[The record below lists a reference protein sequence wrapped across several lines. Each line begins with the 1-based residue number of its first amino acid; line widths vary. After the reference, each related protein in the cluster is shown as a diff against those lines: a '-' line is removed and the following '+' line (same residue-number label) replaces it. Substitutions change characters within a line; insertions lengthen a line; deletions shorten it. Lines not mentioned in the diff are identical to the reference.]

1 MRGITVYISSIV
13 VDVVELRYLGMKR
26 PRADVLVAVPLRA
39 VLLLC
44 RGRPSW
50 HSVARNPPL
59 MAGLV
64 VPGKAEW
71 GTPPLDQARITTIK
85 GGSLLVM
92 GLQELRNGRNYQSF
106 SQAWWC
112 GVVGTSPHGDAKGAS
127 ASRLTVKSKPVA
139 NFLWLRKLWGIRE
152 TGSVGRSLTF
162 APLPG
167 RCRTW
172 AGPQPTTSRPRFVLN
187 GVEASVRHVA
197 VEDPR
202 HACAHLL
209 CPGVGTFA
217 VDLGDGS

>member
-1 MRGITVYISSIV
+1 L

-26 PRADVLVAVPLRA
+26 PREDVLAAVPLRA
-39 VLLLC
+39 VLSLSP
-44 RGRPSW
+44 GRPGW

-71 GTPPLDQARITTIK
+71 ATPPLDQARVTTIK
-85 GGSLLVM
+85 GGSLLVI

-106 SQAWWC
+106 PQAWWC
-112 GVVGTSPHGDAKGAS
+112 RVVGTSPHGDAIGAS
-127 ASRLTVKSKPVA
+127 ASRLTVKSKLVA
-139 NFLWLRKLWGIRE
+139 NYLRLGKLWGIRE

-172 AGPQPTTSRPRFVLN
+172 AGP
-187 GVEASVRHVA
+187 
-197 VEDPR
+197 
-202 HACAHLL
+202 
-209 CPGVGTFA
+209 
-217 VDLGDGS
+217 